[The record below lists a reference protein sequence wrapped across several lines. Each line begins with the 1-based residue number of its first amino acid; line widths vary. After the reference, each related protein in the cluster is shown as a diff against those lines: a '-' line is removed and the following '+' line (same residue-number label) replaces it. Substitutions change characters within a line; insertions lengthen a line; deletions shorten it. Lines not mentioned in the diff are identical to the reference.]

1 MLNKHKL
8 KEKIED
14 LNMVI
19 EMRCQSYDIFRCHE
33 AELPDGRII
42 IKPGHKPGYKNFKKV
57 FTEDVEIFY
66 EVLPE
71 PSIIRKDLERK
82 MKKGGYYRVL
92 LALSSSDDPEED
104 VLFVDDLTK
113 ECLIKDGILVE
124 EKPQDTYS
132 LFEGRHNLPEN
143 RGYLFSDFNFN
154 SFNGVKTDFYHEALD
169 RIIKGEEIKIIVTGL
184 TPALCEFI
192 NDVIKYHKSVILLHY
207 NRDTDEYV
215 SQKIGE

>member
-1 MLNKHKL
+1 MINKKKL
-8 KEKIED
+8 EESLRTSSKKIEE
-14 LNMVI
+14 LCYSYNI
-19 EMRCQSYDIFRCHE
+19 ERCRE
-33 AELPDGRII
+33 VELPDGRTI
-42 IKPGHKPGYKNFKKV
+42 IKPGHKPGFKNYVKV
-57 FTEDVEIFY
+57 FTENVDIFY
-66 EVLPE
+66 TTLPK
-71 PSIIRKDLERK
+71 PDIIRKDLERK